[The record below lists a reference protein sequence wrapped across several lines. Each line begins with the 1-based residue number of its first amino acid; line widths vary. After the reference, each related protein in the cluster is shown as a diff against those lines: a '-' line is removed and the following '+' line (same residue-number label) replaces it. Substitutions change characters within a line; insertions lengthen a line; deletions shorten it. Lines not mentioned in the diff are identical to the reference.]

1 MRSGEAMEKGLRE
14 CCRSIRIGKIL
25 IQSTDEDKKSSV
37 VYAKFPS
44 DINSRK
50 ILLMYPI
57 TSIFITFYDSK
68 KNNFLFISEQ
78 IATGTTVNLAI
89 SVLKEHGVFE
99 NNILLLCLFATP
111 NGM

>member
-1 MRSGEAMEKGLRE
+1 MEEGLNELPYSSSDITTPAGCEYNGVKYIKGVCGVSIMRSGEAMEKGLRE

-25 IQSTDEDKKSSV
+25 IQSTDDDKKSSV

-57 TSIFITFYDSK
+57 TSNLLYYK
-68 KNNFLFISEQ
+68 LLF
-78 IATGTTVNLAI
+78 
-89 SVLKEHGVFE
+89 
-99 NNILLLCLFATP
+99 
-111 NGM
+111 

>member
-1 MRSGEAMEKGLRE
+1 MEEGLNELPYSSCDITTPAGCEYNGVKYIKGVCGVSIMRSGEAMEKGLRE

-25 IQSTDEDKKSSV
+25 IQSTDDDKKSSV

-57 TSIFITFYDSK
+57 TSNLLYYK
-68 KNNFLFISEQ
+68 LF
-78 IATGTTVNLAI
+78 
-89 SVLKEHGVFE
+89 F
-99 NNILLLCLFATP
+99 
-111 NGM
+111 